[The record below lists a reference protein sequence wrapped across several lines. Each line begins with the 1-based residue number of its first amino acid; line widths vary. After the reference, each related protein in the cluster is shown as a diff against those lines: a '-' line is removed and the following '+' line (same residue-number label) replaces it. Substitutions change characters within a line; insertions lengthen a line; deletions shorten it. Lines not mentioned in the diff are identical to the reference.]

1 MNILK
6 MSKKEILA
14 LSYNEFSQCVESLSS
29 EEIIDLSKVIGYPVF
44 TRKCMGNLMHKF
56 VLLQDGAAAVIVN
69 EKGEILLQRR
79 ADRDDWGFPGG
90 CQEIGERFEDV
101 VIREVKEETNLDIL
115 EEDLKFVKVVSGMGR
130 MNSYPN
136 GDVVVNN
143 TVFYC
148 VDKYTGELK
157 WNYESK
163 DMKFFSL
170 DNLPDNLHD
179 PDLVEIYREWI
190 SK

>member
-170 DNLPDNLHD
+170 DSLPDNLHD